1 MPYTVNSSVRIHYH
15 TEGDGPPLVLQH
27 GGFGSIE
34 DWYEYG
40 YVNELKHRFRLV
52 LMDDRAH
59 GRSGKPHDPE
69 QYSPRLRA
77 GDVAAVLDEINIAK
91 CHYLGFS
98 LGGRMGFW
106 LARYY
111 PDRLLSLMVLGS
123 HPYASDL
130 RRIREAIESIDVW
143 APTAPNITEKHRS
156 RLVDNDKRA
165 LALGSQP
172 WSDDSDILH
181 SLSVPCLIAC
191 GDRDGPLEGAKR
203 SASESKAV
211 TFVQLD
217 GFDHG
222 DTLVRSDVII
232 PLMSVFCLLLG

>member
-34 DWYEYG
+34 
-40 YVNELKHRFRLV
+40 ELVRIWICQRLKDRFRLV

-91 CHYLGFS
+91 CYYLGFS

-111 PDRLLSLMVLGS
+111 PDRLLSSMVLGKAT
-123 HPYASDL
+123 PYAL
-130 RRIREAIESIDVW
+130 A
-143 APTAPNITEKHRS
+143 S
-156 RLVDNDKRA
+156 R
-165 LALGSQP
+165 
-172 WSDDSDILH
+172 
-181 SLSVPCLIAC
+181 
-191 GDRDGPLEGAKR
+191 
-203 SASESKAV
+203 AV
-211 TFVQLD
+211 
-217 GFDHG
+217 
-222 DTLVRSDVII
+222 
-232 PLMSVFCLLLG
+232 